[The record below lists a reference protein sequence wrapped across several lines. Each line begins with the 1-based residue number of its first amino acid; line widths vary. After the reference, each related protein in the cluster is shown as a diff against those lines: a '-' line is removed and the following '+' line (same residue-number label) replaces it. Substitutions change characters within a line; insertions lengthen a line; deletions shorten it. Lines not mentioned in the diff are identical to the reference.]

1 MRSKKNKETKKYAV
15 GGVVAGLAGLGQ
27 LGLGAYQMYQGQQ
40 MAKDIKEASLRRPSE
55 YAEML
60 KLSRQADLERR
71 RMEEINR
78 ATATGIAA
86 AQQAGGRAVV
96 GALPGMIRAA
106 DLGTQDI
113 LAKRQAAQMG
123 ALQMGAYGAE
133 QEISRQLSR
142 EQRERLAAQAA
153 MEGGLQ
159 NIAGA
164 LGGIGKAAVLG
175 SFDKK
180 EGAAAPEAQAGMSE
194 EAMAIVSPAQ
204 SIERMSGERA
214 VTREAQRASLLR
226 PERPMTGWDP
236 AQKEVSIVDEKLSW
250 RPDVE
255 KAMVGARQS
264 YGSEI
269 ADLLSQKESLTSAG
283 SQYGITPEQY
293 DALMRAKELG
303 LVNFNAG
310 GMVTGGRFSHK
321 TNPIDIV
328 QKGKKVGEMTGGEV
342 ILNPAQQKKLSQES
356 AYFRSLL
363 KKFNK
368 QK

>member
-1 MRSKKNKETKKYAV
+1 MRSKKNNQVKKYQL
-15 GGVVAGLAGLGQ
+15 GGTIALGTGALQ
-27 LGLGAYQMYQGQQ
+27 AGLGAYQLYEGFK
-40 MAKDIKEASLRRPSE
+40 MAKDIKEAPIKKPSE

-78 ATATGIAA
+78 STATAISA

-96 GALPGMIRAA
+96 GALPGMIRSA
-106 DLGTQDI
+106 DLGTQNL
-113 LAKRQAAQMG
+113 LAQRQALQMG
-123 ALQMGAYGAE
+123 ALQRSAIGSEAE
-133 QEISRQLSR
+133 IGRGLTR
-142 EQRERLAAQAA
+142 EQQQRMAAQAA
-153 MEGGLQ
+153 VEGGIQ

-164 LGGIGKAAVLG
+164 LSGVGKAAVLG

-180 EGAAAPEAQAGMSE
+180 EGAAAPEAQSGMSE

-204 SIERMSGERA
+204 SIERMAGQQA
-214 VTREAQRASLLR
+214 VTKEAQRSKVGKGMFDRASLLK
-226 PERPMTGWDP
+226 PIIF
-236 AQKEVSIVDEKLSW
+236 SS
-250 RPDVE
+250 PDA
-255 KAMVGARQS
+255 AMNQY
-264 YGSEI
+264 YGQEMG
-269 ADLLSQKESLTSAG
+269 DLLSQREALTSAG

-303 LVNFNAG
+303 LVNFNDG
-310 GMVTGGRFSHK
+310 GKMTKGAFNHK

-328 QKGKKVGEMTGGEV
+328 QAGKKVGEMTGSEV
-342 ILNPAQQKKLSQES
+342 ILNPEQQKRLSKES